1 MSNKKQA
8 EKNLKLSVKLANFIA
23 DNPQLS
29 KTVIS
34 GASVVPFSLEDEE
47 LNKANEKLVEEL
59 LEEGKR
65 VVKAEETKNSKEPW
79 KFMQL
84 FT

>member
-8 EKNLKLSVKLANFIA
+8 QKNLKLSVKLANFIA

-34 GASVVPFSLEDEE
+34 GASVVPFSLEDKE

>member
-34 GASVVPFSLEDEE
+34 GASVVPFSLEDKE